1 MTIQWNLT
9 SKRALVKNSD
19 ITVFSVA
26 KSGRTWL
33 RVLINKYLSLAY
45 DISFTLEDLG
55 KHETKIPSILYT
67 HEIWEH
73 YSKAKLSQKLLGKYI
88 ITDNMLKSKKVVLL
102 YRDPRDV
109 LVSLFFHMRKRSEHR
124 AEKQIAD
131 FIFNKR
137 HGIQQ
142 IVKVMNQWRERLK
155 GHPDI
160 FWIAYEELK
169 VDTLGRLTELLKF
182 LDFSVLDE
190 EIARQAVTFSEF
202 ESMKKMEAKGAFV
215 TRILKPGDPLDPDS
229 FKVRKGK
236 VGDYVNHFSSED
248 LILLDRAVAD
258 LDPFFGYQSVEGLS

>member
-9 SKRALVKNSD
+9 SKRTLIKNSD
-19 ITVFSVA
+19 IYVFSVA

-33 RVLINKYLSLAY
+33 RVLINKYLSLAH
-45 DISFTLEDLG
+45 DIPFSLADLG
-55 KHETKIPSILYT
+55 KHETHIPSILYT

-73 YSKAKLSQKLLGKYI
+73 YSKATVSQRLLGKYI
-88 ITDNMLKSKKVVLL
+88 VPDSMLKSKKIVLL

-109 LVSLFFHMRKRSEHR
+109 LVSLFFHMRKRSELT

-131 FIFNKR
+131 FIFNKH

-155 GHPDI
+155 EHPDI

-169 VDTLGRLTELLKF
+169 SDTLGRLTALLKF
-182 LDFSVLDE
+182 LNFGVLDE
-190 EIARQAVTFSEF
+190 GIARQAVAFAEF
-202 ESMKKMEAKGAFV
+202 ESMKKMEAKGTFG
-215 TRILKPGDPLDPDS
+215 TKILKPGDPLDPDS

-236 VGDYVNHFSSED
+236 VGDYVNHFSGED
-248 LILLDRAVAD
+248 LILLNRAVAD

>member
-1 MTIQWNLT
+1 MMIQWNLT
-9 SKRALVKNSD
+9 SKRTLIKDSD
-19 ITVFSVA
+19 ILVFSVA

-45 DISFTLEDLG
+45 DIPFSLKDLG

-73 YSKAKLSQKLLGKYI
+73 YSKATMFQQLLGKYI
-88 ITDNMLKSKKVVLL
+88 VTDTMLKSKKIVLL

-109 LVSLFFHMRKRSEHR
+109 LVSLFFHMRKRSEHK
-124 AEKQIAD
+124 AEKQMSD
-131 FIFNKR
+131 LLFDKH

-142 IVKVMNQWRERLK
+142 IVKVMNKWRERLK
-155 GHPDI
+155 DHPNI

-169 VDTLGRLTELLKF
+169 TDTLGRLTALLEF
-182 LDFSVLDE
+182 LDFGVFDQ
-190 EIARQAVTFSEF
+190 EIARQAVAFAEF
-202 ESMKKMEAKGAFV
+202 ESMKKMEAKGTFG
-215 TRILKPGDPLDPDS
+215 TKILKPGDPLDPDS

-236 VGDYVNHFSSED
+236 VGDYVNHFSNGD

-258 LDPFFGYQSVEGLS
+258 LDPFFAYDSVEGLS